1 MEAYNILIQ
10 FELTLNKENMS
21 ILCANMRL
29 FIYTPKTNEIVAII
43 EAYSHNECEAVARQ
57 EYGSTK
63 YGWTYAQVSGNCGKR
78 KIRRKLSLG
87 YPLKIESLRSPQA
100 KAA

>member
-63 YGWTYAQVSGNCGKR
+63 YGWTYA
-78 KIRRKLSLG
+78 
-87 YPLKIESLRSPQA
+87 PSLRELRKTKNTKEIIVGIPAEDRVSSV
-100 KAA
+100 AAG